1 MSPVDVDS
9 IRAGHI
15 GETIQLRGVVSDVG
29 ENMIAISSA
38 TYCCSKCL
46 SSFTVQNEVPYGK
59 AKKPRKCSDETGC
72 GSINPG
78 FNLDEDQSTFT
89 DFRKIQL
96 YSTLGGRGM
105 SMLELVITDMGT
117 SINLN
122 DVIVC
127 EAQIRPNVTK
137 EHLVTPYAFSDNIN
151 VESEPMAEI
160 EDESELY
167 SGVSI
172 RGRTDNTLLRSI
184 MRDICSEGDGT
195 ANLTEIYNRASVRKV
210 PETTVDDVLSHLRM
224 SGEVFSPR
232 NDVYQFAR

>member
-151 VESEPMAEI
+151 VESEIPSGTPASRNTT
-160 EDESELY
+160 EDIVRRILK
-167 SGVSI
+167 
-172 RGRTDNTLLRSI
+172 
-184 MRDICSEGDGT
+184 DICLEGDGT
-195 ANLTEIYNRASVRKV
+195 AHINHIYEAAFHKANQIEKGD
-210 PETTVDDVLSHLRM
+210 VDDVLSHIM
-224 SGEVFSPR
+224 MIGEVFSPR
-232 NDVYQFAR
+232 NDVYQFSR

>member
-59 AKKPRKCSDETGC
+59 ATKPRKCSDETGC
-72 GSINPG
+72 GSPNPG

-96 YSTLGGRGM
+96 YSTLGERGM
-105 SMLELVITDMGT
+105 SMLELVTTDMGT
-117 SINLN
+117 SMDMN

-151 VESEPMAEI
+151 VESELPSERSASSRAI
-160 EDESELY
+160 ET
-167 SGVSI
+167 VV
-172 RGRTDNTLLRSI
+172 RSI
-184 MRDICSEGDGT
+184 LREVCSEGDGT
-195 ANLTEIYNRASVRKV
+195 AHITDIYNRASVRKLS
-210 PETTVDDVLSHLRM
+210 ETTVDDVLTHLRM
-224 SGEVFSPR
+224 CGEVFSPR
-232 NDVYQFAR
+232 NDVYSFSR